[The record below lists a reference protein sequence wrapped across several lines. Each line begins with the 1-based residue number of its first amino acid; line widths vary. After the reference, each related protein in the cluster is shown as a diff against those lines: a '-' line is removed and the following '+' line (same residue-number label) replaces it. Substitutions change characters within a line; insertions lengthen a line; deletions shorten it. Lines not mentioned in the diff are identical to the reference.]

1 MATINARID
10 DKTKSQADKVL
21 SQLGISQTQAITA
34 FYQYIASHG
43 KLPLI
48 ITQQVTTAEDIY
60 SKICEQFV
68 RAADS
73 FYNLKSMIEDPNF
86 IDGRDAQK
94 EYRQLIDIHV
104 SVWNE
109 MPNIDFKRDFVLL
122 ADSLKGAISVLG
134 DFNNFGYGFQIM
146 KVTDE
151 ERKEFRDAAD
161 YFIHLMAYGAGKDN
175 EENARER
182 YILALDK
189 EIRELDE
196 LHNKS
201 MLDSTLTMPQRTAI
215 SNEYCIKSKMLE
227 GLAFNSLTTSPSDA
241 FKG

>member
-10 DKTKSQADKVL
+10 DKTKGQVDQVL
-21 SQLGISQTQAITA
+21 SMLGISQTQAITA
-34 FYQYIASHG
+34 FYQYIATHG

-48 ITQQVTTAEDIY
+48 ITQQVTTTEDIY

-68 RAADS
+68 RASDS
-73 FYNLKSMIEDPNF
+73 IYNLVSMIENAGR

-109 MPNIDFKRDFVLL
+109 MSHIDFSRDFVLM
-122 ADSLKGAISVLG
+122 ADALKGAISVLG

-151 ERKEFRDAAD
+151 ERKEFKAAAD
-161 YFIHLMAYGAGKDN
+161 YFIQLMASGSVKNN
-175 EENARER
+175 EENARENC
-182 YILALDK
+182 ILALDR
-189 EIRELDE
+189 EVRELDE
-196 LHNKS
+196 LHKKS

-227 GLAFNSLTTSPSDA
+227 GLAFSAVKIYSE
-241 FKG
+241 